1 MVDAPPGDPAISASA
16 IRAADEVLL
25 PLPPSTIDID
35 RLRPTLELL
44 VEVDPLRAE
53 PVSPRVLL
61 ARVRTNTLNA
71 RAARQVL
78 HSLGLD
84 VITAEIPLREAYA
97 GAFGSQVTDLGDYAA
112 VVDELPVS
120 QRSQA

>member
-1 MVDAPPGDPAISASA
+1 
-16 IRAADEVLL
+16 
-25 PLPPSTIDID
+25 
-35 RLRPTLELL
+35 
-44 VEVDPLRAE
+44 
-53 PVSPRVLL
+53 VLL

-84 VITAEIPLREAYA
+84 VITAEIPLLEAYA